1 MTTREDLLAFVE
13 EWKRLNP
20 ECHSPYYKVY
30 LMEKNNEQITYNYPG
45 QKDPVTFPHTGVVEW
60 EYFDDDEENLDAAIE
75 FLNYNKTDVHEYYF
89 FAAFISVKVPGIPPF
104 CSKET
109 RMYFVWDEEKEGF
122 FQQEEPEIYSGMTL
136 TNYY

>member
-20 ECHSPYYKVY
+20 ECHSPYYTVY

-45 QKDPVTFPHTGVVEW
+45 KKDPVAFPHTGVVE
-60 EYFDDDEENLDAAIE
+60 EDYFDDDEENLDAAIE
-75 FLNYNKTDVHEYYF
+75 FLNYNTTDVHEYYF

-104 CSKET
+104 AARKPVCILSGMRKRKAFSSKES
-109 RMYFVWDEEKEGF
+109 RIFIRG
-122 FQQEEPEIYSGMTL
+122 
-136 TNYY
+136 